1 MKSRGFLIIVII
13 LFSFSCS
20 RRKENKIPPANKVVL
35 SAGTVN
41 VTEYE
46 FEKNLKRFKDA
57 YRDTANKQPGA
68 VEIKKWIEG
77 FVDRTY
83 FLADA
88 YEKGY
93 NNRQEVA
100 KGVAGMERLII
111 SQRKGLLEQFM
122 LNGKLTINKKELEL
136 ALERSRKKISI
147 EYLRFGSFD
156 SARHFIGGVQ
166 LQGKAKFRVA
176 VENSKKNNTIFYEEK
191 IIEWPFTDFSQYH
204 EYLFNLKKDEITP
217 ILTMQDGAYIF
228 YIKDIVL
235 SKNGTPDNEIIQKL
249 KFLKETEI
257 MAGYKKEVDSN
268 TNVIYNSDVLAKFG
282 GVLSS
287 RAPLHEFEKED
298 FKDILTLDAFTYILK
313 QKRIRYTVSDLINYY
328 NYLPLKPE
336 IRSLQQIGEIIQSL
350 VYGEYSYLKAQEWG
364 ITADPKFILD
374 RENYRKNLIYDYYE
388 TEQLKSSIELSME
401 DISGWYNK
409 YKSKYVQPVGV
420 NVSVFSFKNASDVN
434 NGFSDILRYHTDK
447 LNVNQ
452 IKGVENIEWN
462 INSSYRKPVLSGRV
476 MQRLLLSKNGQVL
489 PPTELAGKY
498 SVIIK
503 NYDYGRRNMSLDEVK
518 EEIAGEMKSAKLKEV
533 KEECLKLLTPKYP
546 CENKIEYKK
555 YL

>member
-1 MKSRGFLIIVII
+1 MNNKCFLVVVIVSL
-13 LFSFSCS
+13 LFSCTHSTKDESFA
-20 RRKENKIPPANKVVL
+20 ANKVVL
-35 SAGTVN
+35 SVGKVGI
-41 VTEYE
+41 TEYE
-46 FEKNLKRFKDA
+46 LEKNLKLFKDA
-57 YRDTANKQPGA
+57 YRDTANQQPSV

-93 NNRQEVA
+93 YKRQEVTQ
-100 KGVAGMERLII
+100 GVASMERLII

-136 ALERSRKKISI
+136 ARERSRKKISI
-147 EYLRFGSFD
+147 EYLRFEDFD
-156 SARHFIGGVQ
+156 AAKHFIGGVEIK
-166 LQGKAKFRVA
+166 GSEKFREA
-176 VENSKKNNTIFYEEK
+176 VDNSRKHNAIFYEEK

-204 EYLFNLKKDEITP
+204 EYLFNLKEGEVTP
-217 ILTMQDGAYIF
+217 ILTMLDGCYLF
-228 YIKDIVL
+228 YIKDIAI

-249 KFLKETEI
+249 KFQKEAEI
-257 MAGYKKEVDSN
+257 IAGYKKEVDSN
-268 TNVIYNSDVLAKFG
+268 TNVIYNSDVLSKFG
-282 GVLSS
+282 GILSS
-287 RAPLHEFEKED
+287 RAPLHKFEKKD
-298 FKDILTLDAFTYILK
+298 FSDILSLDAFTYILK

-336 IRSLQQIGEIIQSL
+336 IRNIEQIGEIIRSM
-350 VYGEYSYLKAQEWG
+350 VYSEYSYLKAKECG

-374 RENYRKNLIYDYYE
+374 RENYQKNLIYDYYE
-388 TEQLKSSIELSME
+388 TEQLKSSVKLSKE

-409 YKSKYVQPVGV
+409 HRSEYVQPVGV
-420 NVSVFSFKNASDVN
+420 NVSIFSFKDSLDRNK
-434 NGFSDILRYHTDK
+434 GFSDILRYHNDK
-447 LNVNQ
+447 LRASQ
-452 IKGVENIEWN
+452 IKVAESIQWN
-462 INSSYRKPVLSGRV
+462 INSSYRKPVLSERV

-489 PPTELAGKY
+489 PPIELAGKY

-503 NYDYGRRNMSLDEVK
+503 NYDYGQLNMQLDEVK
-518 EEIAGEMKSAKLKEV
+518 ELIAGHIKSAKLKEV
-533 KEECLKLLTPKYP
+533 KEGCLTLLKPKYP